1 MAPDFSQDLI
11 KSSKE
16 RDSSSA
22 SGPARSAIVARR
34 RGLVNRRDII
44 SQVEF
49 GAQSPVGRIESDFVQ
64 YKADPSQATRAIRRR
79 DIWMSSK

>member
-1 MAPDFSQDLI
+1 MAPDFFQDVI

-34 RGLVNRRDII
+34 RGLVERQTYI

-49 GAQSPVGRIESDFVQ
+49 GAQSPAGRIESHVAEVALRMRYIECLELSRF
-64 YKADPSQATRAIRRR
+64 
-79 DIWMSSK
+79 

>member
-1 MAPDFSQDLI
+1 MAPDFSQGII

-49 GAQSPVGRIESDFVQ
+49 GADSPAGRIESHVAEVALLKMRYIECLELSRF
-64 YKADPSQATRAIRRR
+64 
-79 DIWMSSK
+79 